1 MEALTKWIGSK
12 VKFLDGILPLIPGDF
27 ARYYEPFV
35 GGGSLFLNAHDCDKF
50 IVNDDCA
57 ELMELYREAARPTR
71 FFLSHVRDISASWRN
86 LATVFREKKEPL
98 MAIYKQFPEGKD
110 FYYLDY
116 IEAVNPVLR
125 TISYQEVF
133 PQHYTGPDAF
143 EMEKRFHFT
152 QMKSQSKDRIFK
164 TEEQL
169 EEYILTSLKM
179 SLYSYY
185 TELYN
190 SKKDMHPSLKRAILL
205 FLLYFSTNGQFV
217 YDRQGEFRPVYAGVG
232 HNLKSLDS
240 KITQFNSTAFCERM
254 EKSELHCL
262 DFRDFF
268 RRRHPQ
274 AGDFIMV
281 DPPLGAMCKKVG
293 NKIFSE
299 QDLTDLLLQLKRS
312 KAKWMLLVKQ
322 ADIVRPVAEF
332 SENHFVTFVGPH
344 QELAVITNY
353 DTEKL

>member
-12 VKFLDGILPLIPGDF
+12 VKFLDGILPLVPGEF

-35 GGGSLFLNAHDCDKF
+35 GGGSLFLGMHDCERFF
-50 IVNDDCA
+50 INDDCS

-71 FFLSHVRDISASWRN
+71 MFLSHIKDISTAWRN
-86 LATVFREKKEPL
+86 MATVYQSKKEPL
-98 MAIYKQFPEGKD
+98 AALYKNFPEGKD

-116 IEAVNPVLR
+116 IEAANAALR
-125 TISYQEVF
+125 KISYDEVF
-133 PQHYTGPDAF
+133 PQHYMSPDLF
-143 EMEKRFHFT
+143 EMEKRYNFT
-152 QMKSQSKDRIFK
+152 QMKTRSKDRGFR
-164 TEEQL
+164 TQEQL

-179 SLYSYY
+179 SLYSYF

-190 SKKDMHPSLKRAILL
+190 SKEELPQGLKRALL
-205 FLLYFSTNGQFV
+205 MFLLYFSTNGQFT

-232 HNLKSLDS
+232 HNMKSIDS
-240 KITQFNSTAFCERM
+240 KLSQFKSKEFLSRM
-254 EKSELHCL
+254 EKTEIHNL

-274 AGDFIMV
+274 AGDFLMV
-281 DPPLGAMCKKVG
+281 DPPLGDMCKKVG

-299 QDLTDLLLQLKRS
+299 QDLADLLIQLKRS
-312 KAKWMLLVKQ
+312 KAMWMLLVKQ
-322 ADIVRPVAEF
+322 ADIVRPIAEF
-332 SENHFVTFVGPH
+332 SENRFVTFVGPH